1 MKLLV
6 FLQGEGAAPAAGG
19 GMAGG
24 SSFLIMMLLLFVV
37 MYFFMIRPQQ
47 KKQKDIKKMRESL
60 QKGDK
65 IITAGGIYG
74 TIPEMKDQYFMVE
87 IDNGVKIRIDRNMVY
102 RDSSE
107 IQQAR

>member
-1 MKLLV
+1 MNLLV
-6 FLQGEGAAPAAGG
+6 FLQNGGAPIGGG

-24 SSFLIMMLLLFVV
+24 SFLIMMLLLFVV

-47 KKQKDIKKMRESL
+47 KKQKEVRKMRESL

-74 TIPEMKDQYFMVE
+74 TIIEIKEQYFMVE
-87 IDNGVKIRIDRNMVY
+87 IDNNVKVRIDRNMVY
-102 RDSSE
+102 RDSTD
-107 IQQAR
+107 IQQTR